1 MKKLEY
7 YLPNA
12 ANFQVTWINLENE
25 QRLQKTSLVSHC
37 ENVWPKRNN
46 VYPKRNTYNRKS
58 TRSFKFFPFVS
69 FSEVAEFKRRKSPQ
83 FTRSFKLL
91 KYEHMLINKKTNETT
106 FFQTCIVEFLKR
118 IQI

>member
-7 YLPNA
+7 YLPHA

-46 VYPKRNTYNRKS
+46 SLHPVSPS
-58 TRSFKFFPFVS
+58 ILSATRTTGKARDHSS
-69 FSEVAEFKRRKSPQ
+69 FSHLYHSVKSL
-83 FTRSFKLL
+83 SSKDGKVYNLL
-91 KYEHMLINKKTNETT
+91 GVSNS
-106 FFQTCIVEFLKR
+106 
-118 IQI
+118 